1 MALALVPE
9 QFVDLGQELSDSERD
24 ELASLFKYFND
35 YWMSRIS
42 VWNVFDVPKKTN
54 NFSEGVP

>member
-9 QFVDLGQELSDSERD
+9 QFVPSLFVDLGQELSDSEWD

-42 VWNVFDVPKKTN
+42 VWNVFDVPKKK
-54 NFSEGVP
+54 E